1 MKKLV
6 VVLVAMSFVL
16 SVFGLLFA
24 QTPSSTAQEKASD
37 NATFNRGDAKPTAK
51 PNVDKMK
58 AKQEKA
64 AKEKATQEK
73 ATQDKSA
80 QTKGKAGKAKTG
92 PHVEEVKK
100 PVVFRSRL
108 IKPGGQGKAIGLY

>member
-64 AKEKATQEK
+64 AK
-73 ATQDKSA
+73 
-80 QTKGKAGKAKTG
+80 
-92 PHVEEVKK
+92 
-100 PVVFRSRL
+100 
-108 IKPGGQGKAIGLY
+108 